1 MATAEPG
8 LIAND
13 HRSVTYRPENRGLRC
28 VTGQGEF
35 LDEGVL
41 FFSQHVKHSYTLLFL
56 PSDAHPKILL
66 LFQFLKGGAGAVG
79 PKAGKTL

>member
-1 MATAEPG
+1 MATAKPG

-13 HRSVTYRPENRGLRC
+13 HRFVTYRPGDRGLRY

-35 LDEGVL
+35 LDEGGL

-56 PSDAHPKILL
+56 PSAAHTILL
-66 LFQFLKGGAGAVG
+66 LTQFLKGSAGAVG
-79 PKAGKTL
+79 PKVRKTL